1 MKKNFAFIAIASLL
15 IVFIGCS
22 QPSDS
27 KTSSNEVLSKLL
39 IGKEIAMATKAEL
52 GKNLLNAIHTK
63 GTAGA
68 VDFCNTR
75 AIPLT
80 DSMAIVKNAKVSR
93 LSDQP
98 RNPNNIATESF
109 LTQIKTFK
117 AQLSADKELKGN
129 TIEHEGKNY
138 QCYPIVTNGMCIQ
151 CHGKKGTDIAPETLK
166 VIEEKYPNDQATGY
180 TENQLR
186 GIWVIEMD

>member
-1 MKKNFAFIAIASLL
+1 MKKNFAIIAIASLL

-27 KTSSNEVLSKLL
+27 KTSSNEEYSPLKL
-39 IGKEIAMATKAEL
+39 GKEIAMATKGEL
-52 GKNLLNAIHTK
+52 GKNLLNAINTK
-63 GTAGA
+63 GAAGA
-68 VDFCNTR
+68 VDFCNTQ

-98 RNPNNIATESF
+98 RNPNNLAAEPF

-117 AQLSADKELKGN
+117 VQLSTNEELHGN
-129 TIEHEGKNY
+129 TIIHNGKNY
-138 QCYPIVTNGMCIQ
+138 QCYPIITNGMCLQ
-151 CHGKKGTDIAPETLK
+151 CHGSEGTEIAPETLK
-166 VIEEKYPNDQATGY
+166 VIEEKYSHDQATG
-180 TENQLR
+180 
-186 GIWVIEMD
+186 

>member
-1 MKKNFAFIAIASLL
+1 MKKNFAIIAIASIL

-27 KTSSNEVLSKLL
+27 KISSEEYSPLKL
-39 IGKEIAMATKAEL
+39 GKEIAMATKGEL
-52 GKNLLNAIHTK
+52 GKNLLNAINTK
-63 GTAGA
+63 GAAGA
-68 VDFCNTR
+68 VDFCNTQ

-98 RNPNNIATESF
+98 RNPNNLAAEPF
-109 LTQIKTFK
+109 LTLIKTFK
-117 AQLSADKELKGN
+117 VQLSTNEELHGN
-129 TIEHEGKNY
+129 TIIHNGKNY
-138 QCYPIVTNGMCIQ
+138 QCYPIITNGMCLQ
-151 CHGKKGTDIAPETLK
+151 CHGSEGTEIAPETLK
-166 VIEEKYPNDQATGY
+166 VIEEKYSHDQATGY
-180 TENQLR
+180 KENQLR